1 MSDERRR
8 YFRIDD
14 TVGLRLE
21 PLAKGE
27 IDRRVAAFVAG
38 DHAYS
43 LRNDYNFAIEQHLGD
58 RQRIEARMPEL
69 ARYLAVLEQQIE
81 RITER
86 LIGDGDDELVRQKVN
101 LSAQGMGLVTPLEIE
116 PGALVELTLKLLP
129 SGLRLVIIA
138 RAVSADR
145 DGDDYRVALDFEHIH
160 EADRELLIKHIHG
173 KQMEQLV
180 NRS

>member
-1 MSDERRR
+1 MNPERRR

-14 TVGLRLE
+14 AVGFRLQAL
-21 PLAKGE
+21 PKGE
-27 IDRRVAAFVAG
+27 IDARVAAFVAG

-43 LRNDYNFAIEQHLGD
+43 LRNDYNYAIEQHIGD

-69 ARYLAVLEQQIE
+69 ARYLAVLEKQIE

-86 LIGDGDDELVRQKVN
+86 LSEDADDDLVRQEVN
-101 LSAQGMGLVTPLEIE
+101 LSAQGMVLSTPLEIRSD
-116 PGALVELTLKLLP
+116 ALVELTLKLLP

-138 RAVSADR
+138 RAVSVGR

-180 NRS
+180 KR